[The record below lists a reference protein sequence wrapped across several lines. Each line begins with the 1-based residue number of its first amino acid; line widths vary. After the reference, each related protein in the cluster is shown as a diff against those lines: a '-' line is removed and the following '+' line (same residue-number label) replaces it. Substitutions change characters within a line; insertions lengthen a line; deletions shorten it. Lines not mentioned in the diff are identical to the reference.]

1 MTAKDEFPDIRDLY
15 KIHSGKKVKLRGR
28 SHKIKYSSQEAVYPY
43 KHTAIYVGL
52 DPVNKKTK
60 YYRDMRNKL
69 GDDWETDGLRL
80 EGAEYANVFNQLI
93 DMGR

>member
-1 MTAKDEFPDIRDLY
+1 M
-15 KIHSGKKVKLRGR
+15 
-28 SHKIKYSSQEAVYPY
+28 
-43 KHTAIYVGL
+43 GL